1 MFIFAV
7 DLITIKTNKTMV
19 DAVLTINLESENR
32 EELVSK
38 LEYITKLISE
48 GYNFGEDWDIEIK
61 DY

>member
-1 MFIFAV
+1 
-7 DLITIKTNKTMV
+7 MV

-38 LEYITKLISE
+38 LEHITKLISE

-61 DY
+61 GY

>member
-1 MFIFAV
+1 
-7 DLITIKTNKTMV
+7 MV

-38 LEYITKLISE
+38 LEHITKLISE

-61 DY
+61 KY